1 MANSTTINGYNSGL
15 DIKNIVSHPG
25 GGREGAEGGAAQAS
39 GKRHHRQFTGI
50 GQLKSAISDL
60 QTILKELNKP
70 ELFQKRS
77 ASTSDEK
84 FATATAT
91 KDALPGIYKL
101 EVTQLASV
109 GKVATASFA
118 DGYKTTSGGT

>member
-15 DIKNIVSHPG
+15 DIKNIVSTLVA
-25 GGREGAEGGAAQAS
+25 AEKAPKEAQL
-39 GKRHHRQFTGI
+39 KRLESDTTAKFTGI

-60 QTILKELNKP
+60 QTILSLNKP

-91 KDALPGIYKL
+91 RTPCR
-101 EVTQLASV
+101 VS
-109 GKVATASFA
+109 
-118 DGYKTTSGGT
+118 TSSK

>member
-15 DIKNIVSHPG
+15 DIKNIVSTLVA
-25 GGREGAEGGAAQAS
+25 AEKAPKEAQL
-39 GKRHHRQFTGI
+39 KRLESDTTAKFTGI

-109 GKVATASFA
+109 SKVATASFA
-118 DGYKTTSGGT
+118 DGYK